1 MVTYQSVLNAE
12 YQKKLGRGAEPLEI
26 AIHPFREKVEEVF
39 ASHVKLQE
47 QIKELKKEL
56 INTNRKLKNL
66 ESKFNFKAKD

>member
-47 QIKELKKEL
+47 IG
-56 INTNRKLKNL
+56 R
-66 ESKFNFKAKD
+66 AHV

>member
-39 ASHVKLQE
+39 ACHVKLQE

-56 INTNRKLKNL
+56 TNTNRKLKNL